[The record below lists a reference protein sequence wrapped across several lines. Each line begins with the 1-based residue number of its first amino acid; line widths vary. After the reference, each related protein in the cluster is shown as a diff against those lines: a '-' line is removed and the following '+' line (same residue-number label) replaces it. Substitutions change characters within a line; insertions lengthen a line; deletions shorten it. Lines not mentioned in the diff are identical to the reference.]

1 MISTSFEKFANG
13 ILFTFTLPERETHID
28 DNTNLLTKLESENR
42 ITKLFLFM
50 SFILFVI
57 SIAAFSAVCHKNT
70 EEISKIGKINFG
82 HSRLSF
88 DKYFT
93 NPF

>member
-1 MISTSFEKFANG
+1 
-13 ILFTFTLPERETHID
+13 
-28 DNTNLLTKLESENR
+28 
-42 ITKLFLFM
+42 M

-57 SIAAFSAVCHKNT
+57 SIAAFSAICHKNT